1 MCSHQNLKNYINK
14 LNIEYYSENKITE
27 FKSNYWQLFWHSHA
41 NVWCHLH
48 WWSWMPQ
55 LLQINYAT
63 TESVSIHLLQYHIC
77 HLHQN
82 NLQSINNNIYA
93 NQMQRSGF
101 MYLEQSKYPSIFL
114 KTFFHSWAWTRL
126 CSCCCQH
133 CCCSQ
138 CLCLQCCCCYCCC
151 YLKIMLLVIN

>member
-14 LNIEYYSENKITE
+14 LNIEYYSQNKITE
-27 FKSNYWQLFWHSHA
+27 FKSYCWQFFWHSHA

-101 MYLEQSKYPSIFL
+101 TWSNQSIRPSFWKPSSI
-114 KTFFHSWAWTRL
+114 HGHEGDCVHVVASIVVVPNVYV
-126 CSCCCQH
+126 CNVVV
-133 CCCSQ
+133 
-138 CLCLQCCCCYCCC
+138 
-151 YLKIMLLVIN
+151 VIVVVTWK